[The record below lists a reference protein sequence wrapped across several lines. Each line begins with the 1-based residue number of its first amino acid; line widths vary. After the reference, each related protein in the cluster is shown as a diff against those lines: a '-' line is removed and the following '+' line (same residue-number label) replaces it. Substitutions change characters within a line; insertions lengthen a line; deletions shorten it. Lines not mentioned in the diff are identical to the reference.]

1 LFLSKKKKPNSK
13 KDLGVFNTSAF
24 YKNKKKERAKYSFLW
39 KLLFFSLSGWVL
51 LFFFLSVLKSQKKVS
66 SKRKFWKLSWVVGV
80 GGFLD
85 QNKHS
90 FCLNGQRKMKCS
102 SFWIFLVFFLFSIFS
117 CGEKLGFSLFFFS
130 KDKKIPETFRLF
142 FFFTASQSFFVL
154 FLFFFTKAE
163 LGGESFGE
171 EGLF

>member
-1 LFLSKKKKPNSK
+1 
-13 KDLGVFNTSAF
+13 
-24 YKNKKKERAKYSFLW
+24 
-39 KLLFFSLSGWVL
+39 
-51 LFFFLSVLKSQKKVS
+51 
-66 SKRKFWKLSWVVGV
+66 VVGV

-102 SFWIFLVFFLFSIFS
+102 SFCIFLVFFLFSIFS
-117 CGEKLGFSLFFFS
+117 CGEKLGFSLFFFQ
-130 KDKKIPETFRLF
+130 KTKKFQRRF
-142 FFFTASQSFFVL
+142 DCSFFFTASQSFFVL